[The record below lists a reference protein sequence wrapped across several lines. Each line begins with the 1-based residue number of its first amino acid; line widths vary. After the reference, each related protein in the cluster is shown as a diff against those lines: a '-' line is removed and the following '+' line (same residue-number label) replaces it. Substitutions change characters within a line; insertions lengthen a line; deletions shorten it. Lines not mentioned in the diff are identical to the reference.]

1 MSAFEKEERKS
12 SRHHSEQ
19 EDDAEERHLD
29 TVLEMTL
36 EDTVKNEI
44 RFKEEL
50 DDLVNESEDRDSDEG
65 ES

>member
-19 EDDAEERHLD
+19 EDDVEERHLD

-50 DDLVNESEDRDSDEG
+50 DDLVNESEDWDSEEG